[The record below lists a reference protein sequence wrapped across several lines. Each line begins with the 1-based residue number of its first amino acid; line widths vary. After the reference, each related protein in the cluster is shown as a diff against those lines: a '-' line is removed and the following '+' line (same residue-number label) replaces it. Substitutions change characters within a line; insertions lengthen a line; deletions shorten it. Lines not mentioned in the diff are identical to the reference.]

1 VAVAKQPRSKQR
13 AAAPAANRIFLL
25 SPAHCGGERALL
37 VLNDRARFD
46 LARRLRAAPGAPLG
60 EVFSFLSG
68 LYFRGKLTY
77 ARTFARP
84 PVGLP
89 GVYVITPTDGLE
101 LADAAV
107 DVNRLRRFATVDIRV
122 DDPRYRRP
130 LLRHA
135 RLLADAAGPECEV
148 VLLGSIATGKY
159 VDPLLDVLRER
170 LRFPSA
176 FVGRGDMS
184 RGGLLLRHATAG
196 LELDYVAVAGAARRG
211 ARPARL
217 SAAR

>member
-1 VAVAKQPRSKQR
+1 VS
-13 AAAPAANRIFLL
+13 RIFLL

-37 VLNDRARFD
+37 VLSERARFD
-46 LARRLRAAPGAPLG
+46 LALRLRAASGAPLG

-77 ARTFARP
+77 AQAFASP
-84 PVGLP
+84 PAGLP

-101 LADAAV
+101 LAETAV
-107 DVNRLRRFATVDIRV
+107 DIKRLRRFASVDIHA

-130 LLRHA
+130 LLRHG
-135 RLLADAAGPECEV
+135 RVLAEAIGPDCEV

-159 VDPLLDVLRER
+159 LDPLLEVLGER
-170 LRFPSA
+170 LRFPSD

-184 RGGLLLRHATAG
+184 RGGLLLRRARTRM
-196 LELDYVAVAGAARRG
+196 ELDYVPVSGAIRRG
-211 ARPARL
+211 ARPPRLVPAR
-217 SAAR
+217 